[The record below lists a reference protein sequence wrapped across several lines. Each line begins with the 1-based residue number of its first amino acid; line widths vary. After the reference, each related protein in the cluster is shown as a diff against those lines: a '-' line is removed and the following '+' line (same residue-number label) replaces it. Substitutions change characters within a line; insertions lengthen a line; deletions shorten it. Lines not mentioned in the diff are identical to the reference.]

1 MNRERAPPRSSVP
14 DISGIQDKIVSIVG
28 SLDCHMAP
36 KAPKAIASPSSIID
50 VRLGSLGVLKYD
62 GHELREWRRSFVHV
76 REDKVDNFLAVF
88 PVSAPIPVAQS
99 GRLAIA
105 EPGSALLLTT
115 NKPFEG
121 MCGEHDSDFVVRLP
135 GSLLRHHVPHI
146 DECCASPISMQ
157 RGAGKM
163 LRSLIEFLVE
173 DRNDYSVS
181 QGDRFGEIL
190 LDAFV
195 NVAVEAPEFVQ
206 FRDMRRESAHFRVF
220 ECAKAFIES
229 NLSNPELDP
238 LMVAEHC
245 RISVS
250 YLHAAFAASSQRV
263 GAYIRENRLQRCRE
277 VFRNPAQRNK
287 SITEIAMRW
296 GFNCCPSFNRAY
308 RAQFGKSPSED
319 RAASSSN

>member
-1 MNRERAPPRSSVP
+1 MNRESSLPRGF
-14 DISGIQDKIVSIVG
+14 SGIQDKIVSVLG
-28 SLDCHMAP
+28 SLECFMAP
-36 KAPKAIASPSSIID
+36 KVPKQGSSTSSIID
-50 VRLGSLGVLKYD
+50 VSLGSLGVLKYA

-76 REDKVDNFLAVF
+76 REDNIDNFLAVF
-88 PVSAPIPVAQS
+88 PLSAPRHFSQS

-105 EPGSALLLTT
+105 APGSVILLTT
-115 NKPFEG
+115 KKPFEG
-121 MCGEHDSDFVVRLP
+121 VCGEHHSEFVVRLP
-135 GSLLRHHVPHI
+135 GSLMRKHVPHI

-163 LRSLIEFLVE
+163 LQPLIEFLVE

-195 NVAVEAPEFVQ
+195 NLALEAPEFAQ
-206 FRDMRRESAHFRVF
+206 FQDIRREPAHSRVF
-220 ECAKAFIES
+220 ECATVFIES

-238 LMVAEHC
+238 AMVAEHC

-277 VFRNPAQRNK
+277 AFRNPAQRHK

-296 GFNCCPSFNRAY
+296 GFDCCPSFNRAY
-308 RAQFGKSPSED
+308 RAQFGRSPSED